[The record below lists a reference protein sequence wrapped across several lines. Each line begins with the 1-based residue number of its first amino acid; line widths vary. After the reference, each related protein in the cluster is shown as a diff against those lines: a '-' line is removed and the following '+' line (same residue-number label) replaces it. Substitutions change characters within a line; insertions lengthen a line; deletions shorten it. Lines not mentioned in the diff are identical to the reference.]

1 MARWRASLS
10 SSVSRGEGGQA
21 GDPMNCSEVKVK
33 YLKVKVRYLKV
44 KVKYLKVKVK
54 YPKVM
59 VTGQGQVPKDV
70 IVLPSPDKVL
80 HPLKFFP
87 AGSRALFLPSP
98 LALCPGPP
106 GQAGGGAS
114 IEQFISETNLATAL
128 TTSLSDLICK
138 EDRDIT

>member
-21 GDPMNCSEVKVK
+21 GDPMNCSEVKV
-33 YLKVKVRYLKV
+33 RYLKV
-44 KVKYLKVKVK
+44 KAK

-106 GQAGGGAS
+106 GQAGGGDGS

>member
-1 MARWRASLS
+1 MARWSASLS
-10 SSVSRGEGGQA
+10 SSVSSGEGGQA

-33 YLKVKVRYLKV
+33 YLKVKVKHQKIMLWDSLV
-44 KVKYLKVKVK
+44 CW
-54 YPKVM
+54 
-59 VTGQGQVPKDV
+59 
-70 IVLPSPDKVL
+70 SPDKIL
-80 HPLKFFP
+80 DPLQLFP

-98 LALCPGPP
+98 PALCPGPP
-106 GQAGGGAS
+106 GQAGGGGS

>member
-21 GDPMNCSEVKVK
+21 RDPMNCSEVKV
-33 YLKVKVRYLKV
+33 R
-44 KVKYLKVKVK
+44 YLKVKVK

-106 GQAGGGAS
+106 GQAGGGGS

>member
-21 GDPMNCSEVKVK
+21 RDPMNCSEVKVR
-33 YLKVKVRYLKV
+33 YLKVKVR
-44 KVKYLKVKVK
+44 YLKVKVK

-70 IVLPSPDKVL
+70 VLPSPDKVL

-106 GQAGGGAS
+106 GQAGGGGS

>member
-1 MARWRASLS
+1 MKQIRDLLGGDKDGEVEGVALLLRQQGGGRAG
-10 SSVSRGEGGQA
+10 RGPNELLGGQ
-21 GDPMNCSEVKVK
+21 
-33 YLKVKVRYLKV
+33 
-44 KVKYLKVKVK
+44 
-54 YPKVM
+54 
-59 VTGQGQVPKDV
+59 GQVPEGRGQDQVPKDV
-70 IVLPSPDKVL
+70 IVLSTPDEVL

-98 LALCPGPP
+98 PALCPGPP